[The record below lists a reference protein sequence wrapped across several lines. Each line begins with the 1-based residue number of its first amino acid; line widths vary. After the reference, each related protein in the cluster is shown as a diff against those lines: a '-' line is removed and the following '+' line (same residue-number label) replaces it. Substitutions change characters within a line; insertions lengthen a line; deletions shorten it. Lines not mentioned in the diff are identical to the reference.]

1 MIDVM
6 IDEMTDATA
15 VIDMTTDTEE
25 DATIDVTIEWVDVMI
40 AWEDAM
46 VVMPHPTAGDE
57 VEMIVVVVEDSID
70 QAVAV
75 DVMIEE
81 VAADSVEDGAMVAV
95 EAAAAV
101 AGDLEMARDRKVARG
116 KHQEFALIVT
126 LLETIVSIAV
136 VIAVDQET
144 IVLIEIAAHM
154 MIVATVHAVV
164 AVDVTC
170 ATNALHLAAM
180 EVIGK
185 QSDVKRRRSHVLA
198 YTNRILE

>member
-1 MIDVM
+1 MIDVTT
-6 IDEMTDATA
+6 DEMTDATV

-25 DATIDVTIEWVDVMI
+25 AATIDVTIEWVDVMI

-46 VVMPHPTAGDE
+46 VVMPHPTAGDG
-57 VEMIVVVVEDSID
+57 MIVVVAVEDSID
-70 QAVAV
+70 QVVAV

-81 VAADSVEDGAMVAV
+81 AVDSVVDGAMVAA

-144 IVLIEIAAHM
+144 IVLIEIEAHM

-170 ATNALHLAAM
+170 ATNALHLAVIEK

-185 QSDVKRRRSHVLA
+185 QSDVKRRRSHVLT